1 MPYLFSTG
9 NGVML
14 SSVKKVNWGVSGVD
28 AGTSTNR
35 YSTGKGLANLVTSF
49 PYVSFS

>member
-1 MPYLFSTG
+1 
-9 NGVML
+9 ML
-14 SSVKKVNWGVSGVD
+14 SSVKKVNCGVSGVD
-28 AGTSTNR
+28 AGTSTNK